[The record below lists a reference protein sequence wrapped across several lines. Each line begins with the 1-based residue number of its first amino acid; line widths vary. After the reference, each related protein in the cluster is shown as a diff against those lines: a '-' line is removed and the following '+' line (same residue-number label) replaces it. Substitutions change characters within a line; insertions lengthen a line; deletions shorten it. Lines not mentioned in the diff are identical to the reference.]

1 MAAVN
6 EWIVREYF
14 EFHGF
19 FVMQPRKYQVPGRAK
34 TAEEEIDLIICR
46 PNQSEQRLPDRLVWT
61 GADLGG
67 VARAV
72 VGVRGWHT
80 ERFSANTFEQAPD
93 ILRFAEADV
102 VRRAE
107 KRFGADRVA
116 KVLCLPQ
123 LPATP
128 ELRDKAL
135 AFLKERGVDGVLPFR
150 TLLQELIR
158 MIDVNR
164 NYEKSDVL
172 QVVRVFK
179 AYGLLTPDAQ
189 MDLFERKK
197 RGGRAK
203 PRRKTIPEPGVE
215 PGQGD

>member
-1 MAAVN
+1 MAAVD

-34 TAEEEIDLIICR
+34 TAMEEIDLIICR
-46 PNQSEQRLPDRLVWT
+46 PNLAEQRLPDRIVWT
-61 GADLGG
+61 GADLSG

-102 VRRAE
+102 VRLAE
-107 KRFGADRVA
+107 RRFGAAGVA

-128 ELRDKAL
+128 ELRDRAL
-135 AFLKERGVDGVLPFR
+135 DVLKDRGVDGVLPFP
-150 TLLQELIR
+150 TLLQELVS
-158 MIDVNR
+158 MIDVNK

-172 QVVRVFK
+172 QTVRILK
-179 AYGLLTPDAQ
+179 AYGLLTVERQ

-197 RGGRAK
+197 RPA
-203 PRRKTIPEPGVE
+203 RRKKKPAPVTPAGAAGES
-215 PGQGD
+215 

>member
-1 MAAVN
+1 MAAVD

-34 TAEEEIDLIICR
+34 TAMEEIDLIICR
-46 PNQSEQRLPDRLVWT
+46 PNLAEQRLPDRIVWT
-61 GADLGG
+61 GADLSG

-93 ILRFAEADV
+93 ILRFAETDV
-102 VRRAE
+102 VRLAE
-107 KRFGADRVA
+107 RRFGAAGVA

-128 ELRDKAL
+128 ELRNRAL
-135 AFLKERGVDGVLPFR
+135 DVLKDRGVDGVLPFP
-150 TLLQELIR
+150 TLLQELVS
-158 MIDVNR
+158 MIDVNK

-172 QVVRVFK
+172 QTVRILK
-179 AYGLLTPDAQ
+179 AYGLLTVERQ

-197 RGGRAK
+197 RPA
-203 PRRKTIPEPGVE
+203 RRKKKPAPVTPAGAAGES
-215 PGQGD
+215 

>member
-14 EFHGF
+14 EFQGF

-46 PNQSEQRLPDRLVWT
+46 PGDAEQRLPDRLVWT
-61 GADLGG
+61 GADLAG
-67 VARAV
+67 VSRAV

-80 ERFSANTFEQAPD
+80 ERFSANTFEQTPD
-93 ILRFAEADV
+93 ILRFAGADV
-102 VRRAE
+102 VRLAE
-107 KRFGADRVA
+107 KRFGTDRVA
-116 KVLCLPQ
+116 RVLCLPQ

-135 AFLKERGVDGVLPFR
+135 AVLKDRGVDGVLSFR
-150 TLLQELIR
+150 TLLQELIT

-172 QVVRVFK
+172 QVMRVLK
-179 AYGLLTPDAQ
+179 SYGLLTMERQ

-197 RGGRAK
+197 RPARRA
-203 PRRKTIPEPGVE
+203 PGKAL
-215 PGQGD
+215 P

>member
-1 MAAVN
+1 MAAVD

-19 FVMQPRKYQVPGRAK
+19 FVMQPSKYQVPGRAK
-34 TAEEEIDLIICR
+34 TAMEEIDLIICR
-46 PNQSEQRLPDRLVWT
+46 PNLAEQRLPDRIVWT
-61 GADLGG
+61 GADLSG

-102 VRRAE
+102 VRLAE
-107 KRFGADRVA
+107 RRFGAAGVA

-128 ELRDKAL
+128 ELRDRAL
-135 AFLKERGVDGVLPFR
+135 DVLKDRGVDGVLPFP
-150 TLLQELIR
+150 TLLQELVS
-158 MIDVNR
+158 MIDVNK

-172 QVVRVFK
+172 QTVRILK
-179 AYGLLTPDAQ
+179 AYGLLTVERQ

-197 RGGRAK
+197 RPA
-203 PRRKTIPEPGVE
+203 RRKKKPAPVTPAGAAGES
-215 PGQGD
+215 

>member
-14 EFHGF
+14 EFLGF
-19 FVMQPRKYQVPGRAK
+19 FVIQPRKYQVPGRAK
-34 TAEEEIDLIICR
+34 KAEEEIDLIVCN
-46 PNQSEQRLPDRLVWT
+46 PGVANQKLPEHLVWT
-61 GADLGG
+61 GKDLSG

-93 ILRFAEADV
+93 ILRFSDADV
-102 VRRAE
+102 LRLAQR
-107 KRFGADRVA
+107 RFGSERVA

-123 LPATP
+123 LPASP
-128 ELRDKAL
+128 ELREQSL
-135 AFLKERGVDGVLPFR
+135 AFLQSRGIDGVLLFR
-150 TLLQELIR
+150 TLLQELVAL
-158 MIDVNR
+158 IDVNK

-172 QVVRVFK
+172 QTIRILK
-179 AYGLLTPDAQ
+179 AYGLLTVERQ

-197 RGGRAK
+197 RP
-203 PRRKTIPEPGVE
+203 PRRKARQAAVPLTG
-215 PGQGD
+215 